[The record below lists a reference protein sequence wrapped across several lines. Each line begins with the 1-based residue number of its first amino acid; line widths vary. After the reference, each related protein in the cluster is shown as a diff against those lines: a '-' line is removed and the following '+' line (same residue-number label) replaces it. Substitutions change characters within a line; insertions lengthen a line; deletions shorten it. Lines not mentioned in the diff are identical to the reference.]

1 MSQRIKYYK
10 NRCDSIKIDIKYKQ
24 NRIVLQGGRLFVTKE
39 NLDQEI

>member
-1 MSQRIKYYK
+1 MKYYK
-10 NRCDSIKIDIKYKQ
+10 NRCDSIKIIDIKYKQ